1 MKTRRINTKL
11 SVQTYLRSPSLEAS
25 KLRTNS
31 IKVTSGFETMISTR
45 RCWTWTRG
53 ANALSRMTGSR
64 RARLPLWRTTLTS
77 SPDAQASTQLKR
89 SRSITHKSW
98 RLSSPSCPSIPRS
111 TKHASRPTSHPAQ
124 TSTWS
129 ASPPNTK
136 PSTWCPPRP
145 SHLSSHTFTTWSP
158 TSSHLTF
165 PASPRLTTTSLWSL
179 WSHNV
184 SPTPSSCANSRLR
197 TKESFTQSTQ
207 MLDSVNHP
215 ILYF

>member
-1 MKTRRINTKL
+1 MN
-11 SVQTYLRSPSLEAS
+11 VQTYLRLQNLEAS

-31 IKVTSGFETMISTR
+31 IRDTFGLEITISTR
-45 RCWTWTRG
+45 RCSTWTRG
-53 ANALSRMTGSR
+53 ANVLSRMTGSK
-64 RARLPLWRTTLTS
+64 RARSPRWRITLTY

-89 SRSITHKSW
+89 LHSITRKSW
-98 RLSSPSCPSIPRS
+98 RPSSPSCPSIPRS
-111 TKHASRPTSHPAQ
+111 TRHASRPTSHPAQ

-129 ASPPNTK
+129 ASQPNTK

-179 WSHNV
+179 WSLNV
-184 SPTPSSCANSRLR
+184 SPTQSSCANSRQR

-215 ILYF
+215 TPYF